1 MPQGSALRPL
11 LFNIFLNDLFFFPD
25 CNVCN
30 FAVLQTWTFLK
41 NELERNST
49 ITIDWFQDND
59 MKMIS
64 DKSNLLVAG
73 QKFEQIEPKLVQ
85 I

>member
-11 LFNIFLNDLFFFPD
+11 LFNIFLNDLFIFPD

-30 FAVLQTWTFLK
+30 FADLQTWTFLK